1 MMNSG
6 KPTMRS
12 IQARPLINVTPLI
25 DVLLV
30 LLIIFMV
37 IAPMAPRLYAA
48 RLPERPPID
57 DRQIVEDLSL
67 VVSLKADGTYDLN
80 MLHFATLSEVEARL
94 KEALDGRPA
103 DRCAVF
109 VRAPRGMRYGEI
121 IKAVDAAKAAG
132 GRPIGMV
139 IDQLDQ

>member
-1 MMNSG
+1 MKNGS
-6 KPTMRS
+6 PTMRS
-12 IQARPLINVTPLI
+12 IQARPMINVTPLI

-48 RLPERPPID
+48 KLPQQPPINKD
-57 DRQIVEDLSL
+57 VIIEDLSL
-67 VVSLKADGTYDLN
+67 VVTVHADGSYGLN
-80 MLHFATLSEVEARL
+80 TEKFASLSDMEARL
-94 KEALDGRPA
+94 REVLDGRPA

-109 VRAPRGMRYGEI
+109 VRAPRGLRYGEI
-121 IKAVDAAKAAG
+121 IKAIDAAKTAG
-132 GRPIGMV
+132 GHPIGMV

>member
-1 MMNSG
+1 MNNGS
-6 KPTMRS
+6 PTMRS
-12 IQARPLINVTPLI
+12 TQARPVINVTPLI

-48 RLPERPPID
+48 KLPQPPPLND
-57 DRQIVEDLSL
+57 DRIIEDLSL
-67 VVSLKADGTYDLN
+67 VVTVNADRTYGLN
-80 MLHFATLSEVEARL
+80 TEKFASLSELGARL
-94 KEALDGRPA
+94 REALDGRPA

-109 VRAPRGMRYGEI
+109 IRAPRGLRYGEV

-132 GRPIGMV
+132 GHPIGMV

>member
-1 MMNSG
+1 MNNGS
-6 KPTMRS
+6 PTMRS
-12 IQARPLINVTPLI
+12 IRARPMINVTPLI

-48 RLPERPPID
+48 KLPQPPPLND
-57 DRQIVEDLSL
+57 DRIIEDLSL
-67 VVSLKADGTYDLN
+67 VVSVKADGTYELN
-80 MLHFATLSEVEARL
+80 SEKFISLSEVEARL
-94 KEALDGRPA
+94 REALDGRPA

-109 VRAPRGMRYGEI
+109 VRAPRGLRYGEI
-121 IKAVDAAKAAG
+121 IKAIDAAKTAG
-132 GRPIGMV
+132 GHPIGMV